1 MHSVTSDNERDYEM
15 ITNIQQKLIFDK
27 ITPSKSTGEVL
38 NTLMQEL
45 NQIKAELT
53 GSNLIVI
60 KI

>member
-1 MHSVTSDNERDYEM
+1 M